1 MKALSL
7 VSGLFLFSIALNVNA
22 AADPKQRTDDF
33 VKAMIAAKPG
43 DEQSY
48 KRIDQYIN
56 YDAIT
61 SETIAPHRTKFSD
74 AQAKEFKS
82 NLTTL
87 IRLVAY
93 PQSGTFYKEA
103 KYKYGEPKI
112 QGNKAIVVQAT
123 YLPSE
128 DLDMEI
134 QYQWEKFNGNWMITD
149 IGFDGDS
156 MVKDYQNQFGR
167 IISKDKVVGLLKK
180 VNDKLAE
187 LKK

>member
-1 MKALSL
+1 MKAFSL
-7 VSGLFLFSIALNVNA
+7 LGGLVLLSIALNVNA
-22 AADPKQRTDDF
+22 AADPKQRTDEF

-43 DEQSY
+43 NEKTY
-48 KRIDQYIN
+48 KHIDQYIN

-61 SETIAPHRTKFSD
+61 SETIAPHLAKFSI
-74 AQAKEFKS
+74 AQAKEFKT
-82 NLTTL
+82 NLTAL

-103 KYKYGEPKI
+103 KYKYAEPKMK
-112 QGNKAIVVQAT
+112 GSKAIVVQAT

-134 QYQWEKFNGNWMITD
+134 EYQWEKFNGNWMITD

-167 IISKDKVVGLLKK
+167 IISKDKVDGLIKR
-180 VNDKLAE
+180 VNDKLKE